1 MFDAR
6 PGRGTPIDLAK
17 MRSLSVGRLTRTRVR
32 EGRDHPET
40 GRAWKA
46 TTTEA
51 GTTVEHNT
59 KNDRVDAYPVVSTV
73 RAVRDPATGKVTQ
86 AHE

>member
-6 PGRGTPIDLAK
+6 PERGTPIDLDK
-17 MRSLSVGRLTRTRVR
+17 LRTLSVGRLTRTRVR
-32 EGRDHPET
+32 EGREHPET

-59 KNDRVDAYPVVSTV
+59 STDRVDAFPVVSTV
-73 RAVRDPATGKVTQ
+73 RAVRAPATGKVTNPD
-86 AHE
+86 E